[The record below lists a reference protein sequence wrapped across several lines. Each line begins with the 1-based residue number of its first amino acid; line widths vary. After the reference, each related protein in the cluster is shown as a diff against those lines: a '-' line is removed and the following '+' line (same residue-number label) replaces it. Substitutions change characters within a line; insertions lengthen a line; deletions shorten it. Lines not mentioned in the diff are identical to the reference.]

1 LRRFPDGALR
11 ELIMK
16 IDAVELRVLKMR
28 LLKPFRTSFGVQQD
42 RYPLLVRLEIDG
54 RSHWGEC
61 VAGEGPWY
69 SYETVE
75 TAWQILKGYLLPA
88 MIGRE
93 LADVAALETLFA
105 PIRGHHMAKACL
117 EMAFTAALA
126 ERARKPLAKFLG
138 GVRDRVETGVSI
150 GIQATA
156 DELLE
161 HIAARLAEGYRRIK
175 VKIEPGWDVQAIG
188 AIRER
193 YPEITL
199 MADANSAYDLDDAA
213 HLAQLDPFRLLM
225 LEQPLAAGDLVDHAA
240 LQQQLRTP
248 ICLDESIESAR
259 DARQALQLGACQVIN
274 IKPGRVGGF
283 AESRRIHDIAANGGV
298 PVWCGGMLETGIG
311 RACNVALATLPNF
324 RLPGDI
330 SASDRYWAE
339 DIVDPPFV
347 LQKGGTIAVP
357 TRWGLGVRV
366 KVELV
371 DRLTVRREMVR

>member
-1 LRRFPDGALR
+1 
-11 ELIMK
+11 MK

-42 RYPLLVRLEIDG
+42 RYPLLIRLEVEG

-75 TAWQILKGYLLPA
+75 TAWQLLKGYLVPA
-88 MIGRE
+88 ILRRE
-93 LADVAALETLFA
+93 VADVAALETLFA
-105 PIRGHHMAKACL
+105 PVRGHHMAKAAV
-117 EMAFTAALA
+117 EMAFTGALA
-126 ERARKPLAKFLG
+126 EHARKPLARFLG
-138 GVRDRVETGVSI
+138 GTRDRIESGVSI
-150 GIQATA
+150 GIQATV
-156 DELLE
+156 DELLRAIE
-161 HIAARLAEGYRRIK
+161 KHLEEGYRRIK
-175 VKIEPGWDVQAIG
+175 VKIEPGWDVTAIA

-193 YPEITL
+193 YPEISL
-199 MADANSAYDLDDAA
+199 MADANSAYDLQDAG
-213 HLAQLDPFRLLM
+213 HLVQLDRFGLLM
-225 LEQPLAAGDLVDHAA
+225 LEQPLAVGDLVDHAA
-240 LQQQLRTP
+240 LQRQLRTP

-259 DARQALQLGACQVIN
+259 DARQALQLGACRVIN

-283 AESRRIHDIAANGGV
+283 AESRRIHDLAADASV

-330 SASDRYWAE
+330 SASERYWAE
-339 DIVDPPFV
+339 DIVEPPFV
-347 LQKGGTIAVP
+347 LQKGGTIVAP

-371 DRLTVRREMVR
+371 ERLTVRRELLH

>member
-1 LRRFPDGALR
+1 
-11 ELIMK
+11 MK
-16 IDAVELRVLKMR
+16 INAVELRVLKMR

-54 RSHWGEC
+54 RSQWGEC

-75 TAWQILKGYLLPA
+75 TAWQVLKGYLLPA
-88 MIGRE
+88 VIGRD
-93 LADVAALETLFA
+93 LQNVDALETLFA
-105 PIRGHHMAKACL
+105 PVRGHHMAKACI
-117 EMAFTAALA
+117 EMALTAALA
-126 ERARKPLAKFLG
+126 EHARKPLAKFLG

-150 GIQATA
+150 GIQSTV

-161 HIAARLAEGYRRIK
+161 SIGASLAQGYRRIK
-175 VKIEPGWDVQAIG
+175 VKIEPGWDVMALG
-188 AIRER
+188 AVRER

-199 MADANSAYDLDDAA
+199 MADANAAYGLDD
-213 HLAQLDPFRLLM
+213 
-225 LEQPLAAGDLVDHAA
+225 
-240 LQQQLRTP
+240 
-248 ICLDESIESAR
+248 SAR

-283 AESRRIHDIAANGGV
+283 AESRRIHDIAANAGV

-339 DIVDPPFV
+339 DIVEPSFT
-347 LQKGGTIAVP
+347 LQRGGTVSVP

-366 KVELV
+366 KVDLV
-371 DRLTVRREMVR
+371 ERLTVRREMISA

>member
-1 LRRFPDGALR
+1 
-11 ELIMK
+11 MK
-16 IDAVELRVLKMR
+16 INSVELRVLKMR
-28 LLKPFRTSFGVQQD
+28 LLKPFRTSFGVQQE
-42 RYPLLVRLEIDG
+42 RYPLLVRLDIDG
-54 RSHWGEC
+54 RSQWGEC

-75 TAWQILKGYLLPA
+75 TAWQVLKGFLLPA
-88 MIGRE
+88 VIGRE
-93 LADVAALETLFA
+93 LANVDALETLFA
-105 PIRGHHMAKACL
+105 PVRGHHMAKACV
-117 EMAFTAALA
+117 EMAFTAGLA
-126 ERARKPLAKFLG
+126 EHARKPLATFLG

-150 GIQATA
+150 GIQSTV
-156 DELLE
+156 DELLDS
-161 HIAARLAEGYRRIK
+161 IGASLAQGYRRIK
-175 VKIEPGWDVQAIG
+175 VKIEPGWDVMAVG

-199 MADANSAYDLDDAA
+199 MADANAAYGLDDAA
-213 HLAQLDPFRLLM
+213 HLAQLDRFGLLM
-225 LEQPLAAGDLVDHAA
+225 LEQPLASGDLVDHAT
-240 LQQQLRTP
+240 LQRQLRTP

-259 DARQALQLGACQVIN
+259 DARQAVQLGACQVIN

-283 AESRRIHDIAANGGV
+283 AESRRIHDIAANAGL

-339 DIVDPPFV
+339 DIVEPPFV
-347 LQKGGTIAVP
+347 LQRGGTISVP

-366 KVELV
+366 KVDLV
-371 DRLTVRREMVR
+371 ERLTVRREMIAG

>member
-1 LRRFPDGALR
+1 
-11 ELIMK
+11 MK
-16 IDAVELRVLKMR
+16 IAAVELRVLKMR
-28 LLKPFRTSFGVQQD
+28 MLQPFRTSFGVQQD

-54 RSHWGEC
+54 RSQWGEC

-75 TAWQILKGYLLPA
+75 TAWQILKGYLVPA
-88 MIGRE
+88 VIGRE
-93 LADVAALETLFA
+93 LADVDALETLFA
-105 PIRGHHMAKACL
+105 PVRGHHMAKACI

-126 ERARKPLAKFLG
+126 EHARKPLATFLG

-150 GIQATA
+150 GIQATT
-156 DELLE
+156 DELLDS
-161 HIAARLAEGYRRIK
+161 IGASLAQGYRRIK
-175 VKIEPGWDVQAIG
+175 VKIEPGWDVMTIA
-188 AIRER
+188 AIRQR

-199 MADANSAYDLDDAA
+199 MA
-213 HLAQLDPFRLLM
+213 
-225 LEQPLAAGDLVDHAA
+225 
-240 LQQQLRTP
+240 RTP

-259 DARQALQLGACQVIN
+259 EARQALELGSCRVIN

-283 AESRRIHDIAANGGV
+283 AESRRIHDLASKVGV

-311 RACNVALATLPNF
+311 RASNVALATLPNF

-339 DIVDPPFV
+339 DIVEPPFI
-347 LQKGGTIAVP
+347 LQRGGTISVP

-366 KVELV
+366 KVDLV
-371 DRLTVRREMVR
+371 DRLTLRRELLH

>member
-1 LRRFPDGALR
+1 
-11 ELIMK
+11 MK
-16 IDAVELRVLKMR
+16 IDAVELRLLKMR

-75 TAWQILKGYLLPA
+75 TAWQMLKGYLLPA
-88 MIGRE
+88 VLGRE
-93 LADVAALETLFA
+93 LADVAALEALYA
-105 PIRGHHMAKACL
+105 PVRGHHMAKAAI
-117 EMAFTAALA
+117 EMAFTGALA

-138 GVRDRVETGVSI
+138 GSRDRVETGVSV
-150 GIQATA
+150 GIQPTI
-156 DELLE
+156 DQTLDIIGG
-161 HIAARLAEGYRRIK
+161 HLAEGYRRIK
-175 VKIEPGWDVQAIG
+175 VKIEPGWDVQLVA

-199 MADANSAYDLDDAA
+199 MADANSAYDLDDGG
-213 HLAQLDPFRLLM
+213 HLAELDRYGLLM

-240 LQQQLRTP
+240 LQRQLKTP
-248 ICLDESIESAR
+248 VCLDESIESAR
-259 DARQALQLGACQVIN
+259 DARHALELGACRVIN

-283 AESRRIHDIAANGGV
+283 AESRRIHDLAAAAGV
-298 PVWCGGMLETGIG
+298 PVWCGGMLETGVG

-339 DIVDPPFV
+339 DIVEPPFV
-347 LQKGGTIAVP
+347 LQKGGTIQVP
-357 TRWGLGVRV
+357 TRWGLGVRL
-366 KVELV
+366 KVDLV
-371 DRLTVRREMVR
+371 ERLTVRREMIRQ

>member
-1 LRRFPDGALR
+1 
-11 ELIMK
+11 MK
-16 IDAVELRVLKMR
+16 IDAAELRVLKMR

-42 RYPLLVRLEIDG
+42 RFPLLIRLEIEG

-69 SYETVE
+69 SSETIE
-75 TAWQILKGYLLPA
+75 TAWQMLKGHLLPFV
-88 MIGRE
+88 IGRE
-93 LADVAALETLFA
+93 LGDIAALETLMA
-105 PIRGHHMAKACL
+105 PVRGHHMAKAAV
-117 EMAFTAALA
+117 EMALTGAFA
-126 ERARKPLAKFLG
+126 EQARKPLARFLG
-138 GVRDRVETGVSI
+138 GARDRVETGVSV
-150 GIQATA
+150 GIQPTM
-156 DELLE
+156 DETLDAIGA
-161 HIAARLAEGYRRIK
+161 HLAEGYRRIK
-175 VKIEPGWDVQAIG
+175 VKIEPGWDVQLIAG
-188 AIRER
+188 IRER

-199 MADANSAYDLDDAA
+199 MADANSAYELDDAP
-213 HLAQLDPFRLLM
+213 HLAELDRFGLLM
-225 LEQPLAAGDLVDHAA
+225 LEQPLPAGDLVDHAA
-240 LQQQLRTP
+240 LQRELRTP

-259 DARQALQLGACQVIN
+259 NARHAIQLGACRIIN

-283 AESRRIHDIAANGGV
+283 AESKRIHDLAAKAGI

-339 DIVDPPFV
+339 DIVEPPFI

-366 KVELV
+366 KVDLV

>member
-1 LRRFPDGALR
+1 
-11 ELIMK
+11 MK
-16 IDAVELRVLKMR
+16 IEAVELRVLKMR

-42 RYPLLVRLEIDG
+42 RYPLLVRLLVAD

-69 SYETVE
+69 SSETIE
-75 TAWQILKGYLLPA
+75 TAWQILKGYLLPSV
-88 MIGRE
+88 IGRE
-93 LADVAALETLFA
+93 LSDVAALEQVFA
-105 PIRGHHMAKACL
+105 PVRGHRMAKACI
-117 EMAFTAALA
+117 EMAFTGALA
-126 ERARKPLAKFLG
+126 EQARKPLAAYLG
-138 GVRDRVETGVSI
+138 GNRDRVQTGVSI
-150 GIQATA
+150 GIQPTT
-156 DELLE
+156 DELLAM
-161 HIAARLAEGYRRIK
+161 IAKHLEEGYRRIK
-175 VKIEPGWDVQAIG
+175 VKIEPGWDVTAM
-188 AIRER
+188 AAVRER
-193 YPEITL
+193 YPEIML
-199 MADANSAYDLDDAA
+199 MADANSAYDLDDAP
-213 HLAQLDPFRLLM
+213 HLAELDRFGLLM
-225 LEQPLAAGDLVDHAA
+225 LEQPLSPGDLVDHAT
-240 LQQQLRTP
+240 LQRQIRTP

-259 DARQALQLGACQVIN
+259 DARHAVELGSCRVIN

-283 AESRRIHDIAANGGV
+283 AESRRIHDIAASAAI

-339 DIVDPPFV
+339 DIVEPAFV

-366 KVELV
+366 KVDLV

>member
-1 LRRFPDGALR
+1 V
-11 ELIMK
+11 K

-42 RYPLLVRLEIDG
+42 RYPLLLRLEVEG
-54 RSHWGEC
+54 RSHWSEC

-75 TAWQILKGYLLPA
+75 TAWQMLKGYLVPA
-88 MIGRE
+88 VIHRE
-93 LADVAALETLFA
+93 VADVAALETLFA
-105 PIRGHHMAKACL
+105 PVRGHHMAKAAL
-117 EMAFTAALA
+117 EMGFTAALA
-126 ERARKPLAKFLG
+126 EHARKPLAKFLG
-138 GVRDRVETGVSI
+138 GTRDRVEAGVSI
-150 GIQATA
+150 GIQATI
-156 DELLE
+156 DDLLQAIE
-161 HIAARLAEGYRRIK
+161 KHLSEGYRRIK
-175 VKIEPGWDVQAIG
+175 VKIEPGWDVNAI
-188 AIRER
+188 AAVRER
-193 YPEITL
+193 YPEISL
-199 MADANSAYDLDDAA
+199 MADANSVYDLDDAA
-213 HLAQLDPFRLLM
+213 HLAQLDRFGLLM
-225 LEQPLAAGDLVDHAA
+225 LEQPLAAGDIIDHAA
-240 LQQQLRTP
+240 LQRQLRTP

-259 DARQALQLGACQVIN
+259 DARQALRLGACRVIN

-283 AESRRIHDIAANGGV
+283 AESRRIHDLAATAGV

-339 DIVDPPFV
+339 DLIEPPFV
-347 LQKGGTIAVP
+347 LQKGGTIAAP

-371 DRLTVRREMVR
+371 DRLTVRREMLH

>member
-1 LRRFPDGALR
+1 
-11 ELIMK
+11 MK
-16 IDAVELRVLKMR
+16 IEAVELRVLKMR

-54 RSHWGEC
+54 RSSWGEC

-88 MIGRE
+88 VIGRE
-93 LADVAALETLFA
+93 LADVDALETLFA

-126 ERARKPLAKFLG
+126 ERARTPLAKFLG

-150 GIQATA
+150 GIQATT

-161 HIAARLAEGYRRIK
+161 QIAARLAEGYRRIK

-199 MADANSAYDLDDAA
+199 MADANSAYELDDAA
-213 HLAQLDPFRLLM
+213 HLAQLDRFRLLM

-240 LQQQLRTP
+240 LQRQLRTP

-259 DARQALQLGACQVIN
+259 DARLALQLGACQVIN

-283 AESRRIHDIAANGGV
+283 AESRRIHDIAANGSV

-330 SASDRYWAE
+330 SASGRYWSQ
-339 DIVDPPFV
+339 DIVEPPFV

-366 KVELV
+366 NVELV
-371 DRLTVRREMVR
+371 DRLTVRQEMVR

>member
-1 LRRFPDGALR
+1 
-11 ELIMK
+11 MK
-16 IDAVELRVLKMR
+16 IDGVELRVLKMR

-42 RYPLLVRLEIDG
+42 RYPLLARLDIGG
-54 RSHWGEC
+54 RSYWGEC

-88 MIGRE
+88 VIGRE
-93 LADVAALETLFA
+93 LANVDALETLFA
-105 PIRGHHMAKACL
+105 PVRGHHMAKACI
-117 EMAFTAALA
+117 EMAFTGALA
-126 ERARKPLAKFLG
+126 ERARKPLATFLG

-150 GIQATA
+150 GIQPTVDA
-156 DELLE
+156 LLDSIGS
-161 HIAARLAEGYRRIK
+161 HLAEGYRRIK
-175 VKIEPGWDVQAIG
+175 VKIEPGWDVVAIG

-193 YPEITL
+193 YPEISL
-199 MADANSAYDLDDAA
+199 MADANSAYELDDGA
-213 HLAQLDPFRLLM
+213 HLKQLDRFGLLM
-225 LEQPLAAGDLVDHAA
+225 LEQPLAVGDLVDHAA
-240 LQQQLRTP
+240 LQRQIRTP

-283 AESRRIHDIAANGGV
+283 AESRRIHDIAANAGV

-339 DIVDPPFV
+339 DIVEPPFL

-366 KVELV
+366 KVDLV
-371 DRLTVRREMVR
+371 ERLTVRRETIN

>member
-1 LRRFPDGALR
+1 V
-11 ELIMK
+11 K

-28 LLKPFRTSFGVQQD
+28 LLNPFRTSFGVQQD

-93 LADVAALETLFA
+93 MADVAALETLFA

-150 GIQATA
+150 GIQATT

-213 HLAQLDPFRLLM
+213 HLAQLDRFRLLM
-225 LEQPLAAGDLVDHAA
+225 LEQPLAADDLVDHAA

-274 IKPGRVGGF
+274 VKPGRVGGF

>member
-1 LRRFPDGALR
+1 
-11 ELIMK
+11 MK

-138 GVRDRVETGVSI
+138 GLRDRVETGVSI
-150 GIQATA
+150 GIQATT

-161 HIAARLAEGYRRIK
+161 SIAARLAEGYRRIK
-175 VKIEPGWDVQAIG
+175 VKIEPGWDVQAIE

-199 MADANSAYDLDDAA
+199 MADANSAYELDDAA
-213 HLAQLDPFRLLM
+213 HLAQLDRFRLLM
-225 LEQPLAAGDLVDHAA
+225 LEQPLPAGDLVDHAA
-240 LQQQLRTP
+240 LQRQIRTP

-330 SASDRYWAE
+330 SASDRYWAQ
-339 DIVDPPFV
+339 DIVEPPFV
-347 LQKGGTIAVP
+347 LHKGGTIAVP

-366 KVELV
+366 NVELV
-371 DRLTVRREMVR
+371 DRLTVRRELVR

>member
-1 LRRFPDGALR
+1 
-11 ELIMK
+11 MK

-69 SYETVE
+69 SYETIE

-88 MIGRE
+88 AIGQE
-93 LADVAALETLFA
+93 LADVDALETLFV
-105 PIRGHHMAKACL
+105 PVRGHHMAKACI
-117 EMAFTAALA
+117 EMAFTTALA
-126 ERARKPLAKFLG
+126 ERARKPLGKFLG
-138 GVRDRVETGVSI
+138 GVKDRVETGVSV
-150 GIQATA
+150 GIQTTI
-156 DELLE
+156 DETLDA
-161 HIAARLAEGYRRIK
+161 IGAYLAQGYRRIK
-175 VKIEPGWDVQAIG
+175 LKIEPGWDIQLVTAV
-188 AIRER
+188 RER

-199 MADANSAYDLDDAA
+199 MADANSAYSLDDAA
-213 HLAQLDPFRLLM
+213 HLARLDHFGLLM
-225 LEQPLAAGDLVDHAA
+225 LEQPLPAGDLVDHAA
-240 LQQQLRTP
+240 LQRQIRTP

-259 DARQALQLGACQVIN
+259 DARHAVQLGACKVIN

-283 AESRRIHDIAANGGV
+283 AESRRIHDIASTAGV

-339 DIVDPPFV
+339 DIVEPPFI
-347 LQKGGTIAVP
+347 LQRGGTIPVP

-366 KVELV
+366 KVDLV

>member
-1 LRRFPDGALR
+1 
-11 ELIMK
+11 MK
-16 IDAVELRVLKMR
+16 IDAVELRILKMR

-75 TAWQILKGYLLPA
+75 TAWQILKGYLVPA
-88 MIGRE
+88 VLGRD
-93 LADVAALETLFA
+93 LAEVAALETRFA
-105 PIRGHHMAKACL
+105 PVRGHRMAKASI

-126 ERARKPLAKFLG
+126 EQARKPLAVFLG
-138 GVRDRVETGVSI
+138 GVKDRVETGVSI
-150 GIQATA
+150 GIQATL
-156 DELLE
+156 DELLDAIGV
-161 HIAARLAEGYRRIK
+161 HLSQGYRRIK
-175 VKIEPGWDVQAIG
+175 VKIEPGWDVAAIAG
-188 AIRER
+188 IRER

-199 MADANSAYDLDDAA
+199 MADANSAYELDDAA
-213 HLAQLDPFRLLM
+213 HLAQLDRFGLLM

-240 LQQQLRTP
+240 LQRQLRTP
-248 ICLDESIESAR
+248 ICLDESIEDAR
-259 DARQALQLGACQVIN
+259 DARQALQIGACRVIN

-283 AESRRIHDIAANGGV
+283 AEARRIHDLAKNAGV

-339 DIVDPPFV
+339 DIVEPPFV
-347 LQKGGTIAVP
+347 LQRGGTISVP

-371 DRLTVRREMVR
+371 DRLTVRREMIR

>member
-1 LRRFPDGALR
+1 
-11 ELIMK
+11 MK
-16 IDAVELRVLKMR
+16 IEAVELRVLKMR

-69 SYETVE
+69 SYETIE
-75 TAWQILKGYLLPA
+75 TAWQMLKGYLLPA
-88 MIGRE
+88 VIGQD
-93 LADVAALETLFA
+93 LADAAALEARFS
-105 PIRGHHMAKACL
+105 PVRGHHMAKACI
-117 EMAFTAALA
+117 EMAFTTALA
-126 ERARKPLAKFLG
+126 EHARKPLSKFLG

-150 GIQATA
+150 GIQATV

-161 HIAARLAEGYRRIK
+161 AIGIHLSQGYRRIK
-175 VKIEPGWDVQAIG
+175 VKIEPGWDVMAIG

-199 MADANSAYDLDDAA
+199 MADANSAYTLDDAA
-213 HLAQLDPFRLLM
+213 HLAQLDRFGLLM
-225 LEQPLAAGDLVDHAA
+225 LEQPLSPGDLVDHAA
-240 LQQQLRTP
+240 LQRQMRTP

-259 DARQALQLGACQVIN
+259 DARQAVQLGACQVIN

-283 AESRRIHDIAANGGV
+283 AESRRIHDIAATAGL

-311 RACNVALATLPNF
+311 RAGNVAAATLPNF
-324 RLPGDI
+324 RAPGDI

-339 DIVDPPFV
+339 DIVEPAFT
-347 LQKGGTIAVP
+347 LAKGGTIAVP

-366 KVELV
+366 KVDLV
-371 DRLTVRREMVR
+371 ERLTVRREMIRA

>member
-1 LRRFPDGALR
+1 
-11 ELIMK
+11 MK

-42 RYPLLVRLEIDG
+42 RYPLLVRLEIAD

-69 SYETVE
+69 SSETIE
-75 TAWQILKGYLLPA
+75 TAWQILKGYLLPSV
-88 MIGRE
+88 IGRE
-93 LADVAALETLFA
+93 LADVAALEQLFA
-105 PIRGHHMAKACL
+105 PVRGHRMAKACI

-126 ERARKPLAKFLG
+126 EQARKSLATYLG

-150 GIQATA
+150 GIQPTI
-156 DELLE
+156 DELLDAVSK
-161 HIAARLAEGYRRIK
+161 HLAEGYRRIK
-175 VKIEPGWDVQAIG
+175 VKIEPGWDVAAIA

-193 YPEITL
+193 FPEIML
-199 MADANSAYDLDDAA
+199 MADANSAYDLEDAS
-213 HLAQLDPFRLLM
+213 HLAELDRFRLLM
-225 LEQPLAAGDLVDHAA
+225 LEQPLSAGDLVDHAA
-240 LQQQLRTP
+240 LQRRIRTP

-259 DARQALQLGACQVIN
+259 DARHAVELGACRVIN

-283 AESRRIHDIAANGGV
+283 SQSRRIHDIAATAGI

-324 RLPGDI
+324 RFPGDI

-366 KVELV
+366 KVDLV
-371 DRLTVRREMVR
+371 DRLTVKREVVR

>member
-1 LRRFPDGALR
+1 
-11 ELIMK
+11 MK

-54 RSHWGEC
+54 RSQWGEC

-69 SYETVE
+69 SYETIE

-88 MIGRE
+88 VIGRE
-93 LADVAALETLFA
+93 LADVNALETRFA
-105 PIRGHHMAKACL
+105 RVRGHHMAKACI
-117 EMAFTAALA
+117 EMAFTGALA
-126 ERARKPLAKFLG
+126 ERARKPLAAFLG
-138 GVRDRVETGVSI
+138 GRKERVETGVSV
-150 GIQATA
+150 GIQQSVDETLDTIAT
-156 DELLE
+156 
-161 HIAARLAEGYRRIK
+161 HLAQGYRRIK
-175 VKIEPGWDVQAIG
+175 VKIEPGWDIQLIAG
-188 AIRER
+188 IRER

-199 MADANSAYDLDDAA
+199 MADANSAYGLDDAA
-213 HLAQLDPFRLLM
+213 HLAQLDRFGLLM
-225 LEQPLAAGDLVDHAA
+225 LEQPLSPGDLVDHAA
-240 LQQQLRTP
+240 LQRQIRTP
-248 ICLDESIESAR
+248 ICLDESIESSR

-274 IKPGRVGGF
+274 IKPGRVSGF
-283 AESRRIHDIAANGGV
+283 AESRRIHDVAANAGV

-339 DIVDPPFV
+339 DIVEPPFT
-347 LQKGGTIAVP
+347 LQKGATIAVP

-366 KVELV
+366 KVDLV
-371 DRLTVRREMVR
+371 DRLTVRREVIRG